1 MMKIYRRLQDVPAKL
16 RRTAVLGNFDGVHR
30 GHQSLIQAAREL
42 QGSILLLTFH
52 PHPQD
57 FMGRPFGKIQT
68 LEEKLSCLD
77 SYGVD
82 EVLILPFDQA
92 LADMS
97 KDDFLQQ
104 ILCDALGAEAVV
116 VGYNYHFGKGAQGK
130 SSDIPALGKKYGFQ
144 GIVVPACR
152 IDEKVVSSSRIREA
166 IRRGHIQEAEKLL
179 GHPYEVHGIVVH
191 GQGVGRTIGFPTANL
206 EVSPDK
212 LLPGPGVY
220 SVLGRLDDRVLP
232 GFCNV
237 GTQPTFRD
245 RERQL
250 VVEAH
255 FFDFEED
262 LYGQKIALTFV
273 SWLRKTQRFPSVAD
287 LVEELKADRT
297 AAKAAIQDKSHAG
310 TCNL

>member
-1 MMKIYRRLQDVPAKL
+1 MKIYRQLQEVPLLSK
-16 RRTAVLGNFDGVHR
+16 RTAVLGNFDGVHK

-52 PHPQD
+52 PHPQV
-57 FMGRPFGKIQT
+57 FMGKPFGKIQT
-68 LEEKLSCLD
+68 LEEKLSCLEA
-77 SYGVD
+77 YGVD
-82 EVLILPFDQA
+82 EVLILPFDQD

-97 KDDFLQQ
+97 KEDFLQR
-104 ILCDALGAEAVV
+104 ILRDGLGADAVV

-130 SSDIPALGKKYGFQ
+130 SSDILSLGKKYGFQ

-152 IDEKVVSSSRIREA
+152 IEEKVVSSSRIREA
-166 IRRGHIQEAEKLL
+166 IRKGQIQEAQKLL

-206 EVSPDK
+206 EVSPEK

-220 SVLGRLDDRVLP
+220 SVLGKLDGRVLP

-245 RERQL
+245 RERRL

-262 LYGQKIALTFV
+262 LYGREISLTFV
-273 SWLRKTQRFPSVAD
+273 SWLRKIQRFPSVEA

-297 AAKAAIQDKSHAG
+297 AALAAIQEKSHAAS
-310 TCNL
+310 CNN

>member
-1 MMKIYRRLQDVPAKL
+1 MKIYRQLQEVPLLSK
-16 RRTAVLGNFDGVHR
+16 RTAVLGNFDGVHK

-52 PHPQD
+52 PHPQV
-57 FMGRPFGKIQT
+57 FMGKPFGKIQT
-68 LEEKLSCLD
+68 LEEKLSCLEA
-77 SYGVD
+77 YGVD
-82 EVLILPFDQA
+82 EVLILPFDQD

-97 KDDFLQQ
+97 KEDFLQR
-104 ILCDALGAEAVV
+104 ILRDGLGADAVV

-130 SSDIPALGKKYGFQ
+130 SSDILSLGKKYGFQ

-152 IDEKVVSSSRIREA
+152 IEEKVVSSSRIREA
-166 IRRGHIQEAEKLL
+166 IRKGQIQEAQKLL
-179 GHPYEVHGIVVH
+179 GHPYEVRGLVVH

-206 EVSPDK
+206 EVSPEK

-220 SVLGRLDDRVLP
+220 SVLGKLDGRVLP

-245 RERQL
+245 RERRL

-262 LYGQKIALTFV
+262 LYGREISLTFV
-273 SWLRKTQRFPSVAD
+273 SWLRKIQRFPSVEA

-297 AAKAAIQDKSHAG
+297 AALAAIQGKSHAAS
-310 TCNL
+310 CNN

>member
-1 MMKIYRRLQDVPAKL
+1 MKIYRQLQEVPLLSK
-16 RRTAVLGNFDGVHR
+16 RTAVLGNFDGVHK

-52 PHPQD
+52 PHPQV
-57 FMGRPFGKIQT
+57 FMGKPFGKIQT
-68 LEEKLSCLD
+68 LEEKLSCLEA
-77 SYGVD
+77 YGVD
-82 EVLILPFDQA
+82 EVLILPFDQD

-97 KDDFLQQ
+97 KEDFLQR
-104 ILCDALGAEAVV
+104 ILRDGLGADAVV

-130 SSDIPALGKKYGFQ
+130 SSDIPSLGKKYGFQ

-152 IDEKVVSSSRIREA
+152 IEEKVVSSSRIREA
-166 IRRGHIQEAEKLL
+166 IRKGQIQEAQKLL
-179 GHPYEVHGIVVH
+179 GHPYEVRGLVVH

-206 EVSPDK
+206 EVSPEK

-220 SVLGRLDDRVLP
+220 SVLGKLDGRVLP

-245 RERQL
+245 RERRL

-262 LYGQKIALTFV
+262 LYGREISLTFV
-273 SWLRKTQRFPSVAD
+273 SWLRKIQRFPSVEA

-297 AAKAAIQDKSHAG
+297 AALAAIQEKSHAAS
-310 TCNL
+310 CNN

>member
-1 MMKIYRRLQDVPAKL
+1 MKIYRQLQEVPLLSK
-16 RRTAVLGNFDGVHR
+16 RTAVLGNFDGVHK

-52 PHPQD
+52 PHPQV
-57 FMGRPFGKIQT
+57 FMGKPFGKIQT
-68 LEEKLSCLD
+68 LEEKLSCLEA
-77 SYGVD
+77 YGVD
-82 EVLILPFDQA
+82 EVLILPFDQD

-97 KDDFLQQ
+97 KEDFLQR
-104 ILCDALGAEAVV
+104 ILRDGLGADAVV

-130 SSDIPALGKKYGFQ
+130 SSDILSLGKKYGFQ

-152 IDEKVVSSSRIREA
+152 IEEKVVSSSRIREA
-166 IRRGHIQEAEKLL
+166 IRKGQIQEAQKLL
-179 GHPYEVHGIVVH
+179 GHPYEVRGLVVH

-206 EVSPDK
+206 EVSPEK

-220 SVLGRLDDRVLP
+220 SVLGKLDGRVLP

-245 RERQL
+245 RERRL

-262 LYGQKIALTFV
+262 LYGREISLTFV
-273 SWLRKTQRFPSVAD
+273 SWLRKIQRFPSVEA

-297 AAKAAIQDKSHAG
+297 AALAAIQEKSHAAS
-310 TCNL
+310 CNN

>member
-1 MMKIYRRLQDVPAKL
+1 MKIYRQLQEVPLLSK
-16 RRTAVLGNFDGVHR
+16 RTAVLGNFDGVHK

-52 PHPQD
+52 PHPQV
-57 FMGRPFGKIQT
+57 FMGKPFGKIQT
-68 LEEKLSCLD
+68 LEEKLSCLEA
-77 SYGVD
+77 YGVD
-82 EVLILPFDQA
+82 EVLILPFDQD

-97 KDDFLQQ
+97 KEDFLQR
-104 ILCDALGAEAVV
+104 ILRDGLGADAVV

-166 IRRGHIQEAEKLL
+166 IRKGQIQEAQKLL
-179 GHPYEVHGIVVH
+179 GHPYEVRGLVVH

-206 EVSPDK
+206 EVSPEK

-220 SVLGRLDDRVLP
+220 SVLGKLDGRVLP

-245 RERQL
+245 RERRL

-262 LYGQKIALTFV
+262 LYGREISLTFV
-273 SWLRKTQRFPSVAD
+273 SWLRKIQRFPSVEA

-297 AAKAAIQDKSHAG
+297 AALAAIQEKSHAAS
-310 TCNL
+310 CNN